1 MLEQMTS
8 IPMDAM
14 LDAESVHLQNL
25 EKTLEAKVLGQE
37 QGIKKISQAIR
48 RARVGLQNPNRPL
61 GVFMF
66 LGPTGVGKTELV
78 KQLAKEVYHDDKA
91 LIKMDM
97 SEFSSSHTGSRLVGA
112 PAGYI
117 GHDDGGELTE
127 KVRRKPYSIV
137 LFDEI
142 EKAHKDVHNML
153 LQIFEDGHLTDGK
166 GRKISFLNTIIVL
179 TSNVGAQRFQSTA
192 NAIGFADNEKDL
204 SQHEHEFEIATDD
217 VMKDL
222 KQTFVP
228 EFINRL
234 DSVVVFHP
242 LTKESIK
249 KIVKLQ
255 IEEFSKRLEEKG
267 ITLQV
272 SGSTI
277 NALTKASFHPESGAR
292 QVRRILADKLEHPLA
307 EGLLSG
313 DVKKGSTLKVSYDG
327 KTELCSF
334 SKVVKK

>member
-1 MLEQMTS
+1 
-8 IPMDAM
+8 
-14 LDAESVHLQNL
+14 
-25 EKTLEAKVLGQE
+25 
-37 QGIKKISQAIR
+37 
-48 RARVGLQNPNRPL
+48 
-61 GVFMF
+61 
-66 LGPTGVGKTELV
+66 
-78 KQLAKEVYHDDKA
+78 
-91 LIKMDM
+91 MDM
-97 SEFSSSHTGSRLVGA
+97 SEFSASHTGSRLVGA

-166 GRKISFLNTIIVL
+166 GRQISFRNTIIIL
-179 TSNVGAQRFQSTA
+179 TSNIGAQRFQATA
-192 NAIGFADNEKDL
+192 NAIGFSDNEKDL
-204 SQHEHEFEIATDD
+204 SHHEHEFELASDD

-222 KQTFVP
+222 KQAFVP

-242 LTKESIK
+242 LNRESIK

-255 IEEFSKRLEEKG
+255 IAEFQERLQEKN

-272 SGSTI
+272 GGSTI
-277 NALTKASFHPESGAR
+277 NSLSKAAYHPESGAR

-307 EGLLSG
+307 EGILSG
-313 DVKKGSTLKVSYDG
+313 EIKKNAFLKVSFDG

-334 SKVVKK
+334 SPVTKK